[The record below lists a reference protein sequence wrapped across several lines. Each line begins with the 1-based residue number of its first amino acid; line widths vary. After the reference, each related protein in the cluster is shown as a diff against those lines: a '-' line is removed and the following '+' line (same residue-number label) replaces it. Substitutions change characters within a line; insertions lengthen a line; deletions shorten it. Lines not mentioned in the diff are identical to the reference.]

1 DALQKSGFYDRTA
14 VIVTSDHGEAFGEH
28 GMIRHGFELWEELV
42 RVPLI
47 VHVPGVAPRR
57 VQTRRSAIDLAA
69 TILDLCGVPG
79 PAASDGDFLD
89 GTSLVPDLVAQTGS
103 EPAERPVF
111 IDMAAGPNNADR
123 QALIDGDK
131 KLVASGGRP
140 LSLYDLGA
148 DPGETKDLLDD
159 ATEAPPMIAKFKAFR
174 RTLRE
179 VYVKPE

>member
-1 DALQKSGFYDRTA
+1 
-14 VIVTSDHGEAFGEH
+14 H

-47 VHVPGVAPRR
+47 VRVPGVSPRHI
-57 VQTRRSAIDLAA
+57 QTRRSAIDLAP
-69 TILDLCGVPG
+69 TILDLCGVPAPPG
-79 PAASDGDFLD
+79 NDGDFLA
-89 GTSLVPDLVAQTGS
+89 GASLVPDFFTPIGS
-103 EPAERPVF
+103 EPPARPVF

-123 QALIDGDK
+123 QALIDGGK
-131 KLVASGGRP
+131 KLVASGGRS
-140 LSLYDLGA
+140 LSLYDLEA

-159 ATEAPPMIAKFKAFR
+159 PSQAQPMIARFKAFR

>member
-1 DALQKSGFYDRTA
+1 
-14 VIVTSDHGEAFGEH
+14 VTSDHGEAFAEH

-47 VHVPGVAPRR
+47 VRVPGVTPRH
-57 VQTRRSAIDLAA
+57 VQTRRSAIDLAP

-79 PAASDGDFLD
+79 PAPSDTDLLN
-89 GTSLVPDLVAQTGS
+89 GTSLVPDFFVPSGS
-103 EPAERPVF
+103 EPPARPVF
-111 IDMAAGPNNADR
+111 VDMAAGPNNADR
-123 QALIDGDK
+123 QAFIDGDK

-140 LSLYDLGA
+140 LSLYDLDA

-159 ATEAPPMIAKFKAFR
+159 AAQAGPMIAKFKAFR